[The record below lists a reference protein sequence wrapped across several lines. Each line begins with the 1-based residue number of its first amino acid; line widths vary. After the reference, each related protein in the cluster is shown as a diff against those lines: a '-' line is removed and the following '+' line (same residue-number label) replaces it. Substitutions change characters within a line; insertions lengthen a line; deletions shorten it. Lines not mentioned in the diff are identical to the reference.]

1 MTGFMATGK
10 IVSVSAAYTAAA
22 NTVRAGIV
30 GKRIRLI
37 GGMLNAGAAG
47 CTFKWQDG
55 AVDDL
60 SGSITVAAN
69 GAILDKEVP
78 GGLVETTDGKA
89 LIMNISA
96 GAANGIIKVQ
106 EIRA

>member
-10 IVSVSAAYTAAA
+10 VVSVSAAYTAAV

-47 CTFKWQDG
+47 CTYKWQDG
-55 AVDDL
+55 TETDL
-60 SGSITVAAN
+60 SGAITVAAN
-69 GAILDKEVP
+69 GVILDKEAQ

-96 GAANGIIKVQ
+96 GAANGTIKVQ